1 MKFLTDFLPH
11 PVKSRCVSILS
22 LALRSLLVNTLQKAA
37 NPPNKAADLSTSEG
51 LADLPLA
58 IVVLSQAN
66 PISLKRVAE
75 STHIRYVSA
84 IALQWAPRLQQSANQ
99 IAEQIAAQVQR
110 FIADI
115 AESVAPLEYPL
126 IQRLLPH
133 ITVISA
139 GGQIIFQI
147 GAAGVAEWLQWLV
160 TCPSG
165 LSDVASPAVVCHSPL
180 PVPSPRFSL
189 LHAHA
194 RCCSLLQ
201 AAQRE
206 GWIQTVSGPEL
217 APWLEP
223 QPLPWLTA
231 DGQLRCQQP
240 ERQLIAALIDTV
252 DGLAALDA
260 QLNASAHSPG
270 RLMDFTGATAA
281 RHSLGALE
289 LRALERQLEDL
300 AQVFQQFHAS
310 CRLWGEVRREQPA
323 LALVRLGLV
332 KATQVVL
339 QVGLAAGFGVIAP
352 REL

>member
-1 MKFLTDFLPH
+1 M
-11 PVKSRCVSILS
+11 KSRCVFILS

-37 NPPNKAADLSTSEG
+37 NPPKKAAGLSTSENFT
-51 LADLPLA
+51 DLPPA
-58 IVVLSQAN
+58 VVALSLAN

-75 STHIRYVSA
+75 STQIRYVSA
-84 IALQWAPRLQQSANQ
+84 IALQWAPRLQQPASQ
-99 IAEQIAAQVQR
+99 LAEQIAAQVQH

-115 AESVAPLEYPL
+115 AEPVALLEYPL

-139 GGQIIFQI
+139 GGQIIVQV

-160 TCPSG
+160 TCPSE
-165 LSDVASPAVVCHSPL
+165 LPDVISPAAACRSPL
-180 PVPSPRFSL
+180 PTPLPRFSL

-206 GWIQTVSGPEL
+206 GWIQTVSEPEL

-223 QPLPWLTA
+223 QPLPWLTT

-240 ERQLIAALIDTV
+240 EQQLIAALIDTV
-252 DGLAALDA
+252 DGLAALES

-270 RLMDFTGATAA
+270 RSTARVTAA
-281 RHSLGALE
+281 KHSL
-289 LRALERQLEDL
+289 RAWERQLEDL

-339 QVGLAAGFGVIAP
+339 QVGLAAGFGVLAP